1 MENNVETKPELTPYS
16 ATMIAEGCVE
26 EAIREEIIEAWAYL
40 IRTKM
45 CWSLQGYFGRAAAS
59 LIENNLITEDG
70 IINWEN
76 FDEWD

>member
-26 EAIREEIIEAWAYL
+26 EATQEEVIEAWAYL

-45 CWSLQGYFGRAAAS
+45 CWSLQGSFGRAAAS

-70 IINWEN
+70 VINWEN